1 MLETL
6 LYKAL
11 PYSDK
16 AVRRKSIG
24 RCKSSRFC
32 HSVSFKH
39 PVHNQARFDL
49 RMEVQMRVNIRSG
62 RECTV
67 SKPYLDLLHGY
78 TACQKE
84 AGATM
89 PEIMKPDFLS
99 VEFLKYPAK
108 MIRYIIWSHELA
120 GLVEADVVEVV
131 PAVRPF
137 KQLTVH
143 FLLFFFCKQ

>member
-1 MLETL
+1 MSAAGSSFFALFYAPFWGRFFCFRRKQICPETSS
-6 LYKAL
+6 YKAL

-24 RCKSSRFC
+24 RYKSSRFC

-39 PVHNQARFDL
+39 SIHNQARFYL
-49 RMEVQMRVNIRSG
+49 CMEVQMRVNIRSG

-89 PEIMKPDFLS
+89 PEIMKPDFL
-99 VEFLKYPAK
+99 
-108 MIRYIIWSHELA
+108 
-120 GLVEADVVEVV
+120 
-131 PAVRPF
+131 
-137 KQLTVH
+137 
-143 FLLFFFCKQ
+143 